1 MMHIIIYVQTLEPE
15 NLNIRIILVPLN
27 SNCSCTAEY
36 VSKTSLYKTTK
47 KNSANITCRPRPTSL
62 WDYTN
67 EWHTNKSYSSTTGL
81 QQNRISFPLHT
92 KWYPSSCTLSILR
105 LVRIAII
112 RASSCFCSLWCSQGM
127 CKMRRRWRVIVCKI
141 KGKAIPLQAWTGPE
155 DSRRLRLLDF
165 KTIGTWRR

>member
-1 MMHIIIYVQTLEPE
+1 MLLHTDRTTVVILMSPYSTFEKTMHIIIYVQTFEPE
-15 NLNIRIILVPLN
+15 NLNIRIIIVPLN
-27 SNCSCTAEY
+27 SNFSCTDEY
-36 VSKTSLYKTTK
+36 VSKTSLYKPTK

-127 CKMRRRWRVIVCKI
+127 CKMWRRWRVIVCTI
-141 KGKAIPLQAWTGPE
+141 KH
-155 DSRRLRLLDF
+155 S
-165 KTIGTWRR
+165 